1 MRLESM
7 LEGVAVGAVPP
18 LDVSGLHYDSRKLR
32 PGEAFFAFAGARVD
46 GHSFVPQALAAGA
59 SAIVSE
65 REAPAGLR
73 TRWARVE
80 HGRRALAHAAL
91 RFYEH
96 PDRRLQ
102 LTAVTGTNGKTT
114 TVHLLD
120 SLLRSA
126 GMTTA
131 LLGTIEHRVA
141 SEVKQ
146 AINTTPESLDIV
158 QFLARLRA
166 VGGSHATM
174 EASSHALSLERICG
188 MEFHTAVFTN
198 LTPEH
203 LDFHGDMASY
213 AGAKRRLFEGA
224 GARPPRYAVANAEDA
239 TGRRILNL
247 GRSQPVSFG
256 RRAGADV
263 RASRIESDARGLR
276 FDVETPHGRIRAE
289 PHLVGDWNVDN
300 LLAAVAAAQCHGVAS
315 AEIEQGIRQARPVPG
330 RFEAVDAGQP
340 FLTIVDYAHTE
351 DALRRLIQSGRD
363 LAERHDPPGRVLT
376 LFGCGGD
383 RDHSKR
389 APMGRAAGGLSD
401 VVVLT
406 SDNPRGED
414 PQRIL
419 DAVALGLRGRAASWT
434 AEADRAVAIAAILG
448 EARDGDVVLIA
459 GKGHETVQTL
469 AEQAVAFDDRVVAR
483 AALRALGYAKP

>member
-1 MRLESM
+1 MRLEAM
-7 LEGVAVGAVPP
+7 LDGVAVGAVPP
-18 LDVSGLHYDSRKLR
+18 VEVSGLHYDSRRLR
-32 PGEAFFAFAGARVD
+32 RGEAFFAFPGARVD
-46 GHSFVPQALAAGA
+46 GHAFVPQALAAGA

-65 REAPAGLR
+65 RKAPASLR

-80 HGRRALAHAAL
+80 HGRRALAYAAL
-91 RFYEH
+91 RFYGY
-96 PDRRLQ
+96 PDRQLR

-126 GMTTA
+126 GKTTA
-131 LLGTIEHRVA
+131 LLGTIEHRVGG
-141 SEVKQ
+141 EVEK

-158 QFLARLRA
+158 QRLARLRE

-174 EASSHALSLERICG
+174 EASSHALSLGRICG

-239 TGRRILNL
+239 TGRSFLKL

-263 RASRIESDARGLR
+263 RARRIESDARGLR
-276 FDVETPHGRIRAE
+276 FDVETPQGRIRAE
-289 PHLVGDWNVDN
+289 PRLVGDCNVDN
-300 LLAAVAAAQCHGVAS
+300 LLAAVAAAQCHGLAS

-363 LAERHDPPGRVLT
+363 LAERRDPPGRVLT

-383 RDHSKR
+383 RDRGKR
-389 APMGRAAGGLSD
+389 APMGRAAGDLSN

-414 PQRIL
+414 AENIL
-419 DAVALGLRGRAASWT
+419 DAVAQGLRGRAAAWT
-434 AEADRAVAIAAILG
+434 AEPDRAAAIAAILG
-448 EARDGDVVLIA
+448 EARAGDVVLIA

-469 AEQAVAFDDRVVAR
+469 ADRTIAFDDRAVAR
-483 AALRALGYAKP
+483 TALRALGYAKP